1 MVVSNIVFWFLP
13 LLVEDEPILTFAY
26 FSDGV
31 GSTTNHV
38 FFFSVVFLVLRFLCF
53 IQRSLGPSVEI

>member
-38 FFFSVVFLVLRFLCF
+38 FFFFGGVF
-53 IQRSLGPSVEI
+53 GVEVFVFHPKISGSFG

>member
-38 FFFSVVFLVLRFLCF
+38 FLFFFGGVF
-53 IQRSLGPSVEI
+53 GVEVFVFHPKISGSFG